1 MIREFSDPS
10 SEPGVKR
17 TTKKPRRIGDEP
29 PDTGQSPS
37 LSESPPSA
45 MQGIQLSAPDTT
57 AMDQPA
63 PLPSYRDILL
73 GNQLVPP
80 ILEDEIPDDD
90 DVELIEG
97 DVLHSTVDDV
107 IEYKS
112 LPTIFLECGHYGNV
126 RDIFPSI
133 SNLVNVAIDH
143 VAPPVTIPTPTHEN
157 SSYGPWMMVA
167 RCQSQSSRKAPITVP
182 TSVDATTSGSRF
194 NPIFEEEILE

>member
-107 IEYKS
+107 ISIDFSDRVQGMVIKS
-112 LPTIFLECGHYGNV
+112 LDHMNLEPTTCAAKV
-126 RDIFPSI
+126 RGKGKVSTDP
-133 SNLVNVAIDH
+133 
-143 VAPPVTIPTPTHEN
+143 
-157 SSYGPWMMVA
+157 
-167 RCQSQSSRKAPITVP
+167 
-182 TSVDATTSGSRF
+182 
-194 NPIFEEEILE
+194 